1 MQKGLDY
8 TEKEGQPYL
17 LPVSAA
23 LTGGQLVVGIT
34 LEEKKNPIA
43 YTSDPLPLP
52 PSHYRYL
59 CYLTDLVTFGDVF
72 PNVLHF
78 VSKLDQGNEK
88 RLCTPSPSQA
98 LTHTHSGTVSAS
110 QLEGRGGKGGK
121 RRGGNERRERERG
134 SSGSAANLTRLH
146 LC

>member
-1 MQKGLDY
+1 M
-8 TEKEGQPYL
+8 
-17 LPVSAA
+17 VSSWSESHSKKKKIPLHTH
-23 LTGGQLVVGIT
+23 LT
-34 LEEKKNPIA
+34 P
-43 YTSDPLPLP
+43 SPSLP

-98 LTHTHSGTVSAS
+98 LTHTYSGTVSAS

-121 RRGGNERRERERG
+121 RREEEGRE
-134 SSGSAANLTRLH
+134 
-146 LC
+146 